1 MVYAVA
7 TLAVAVF
14 MAAFVMFRIV
24 AVATKAVT
32 TSRGVIRTL
41 SDPQL
46 DDAHREQ
53 AMQQASLSLLGNFV
67 SITVR
72 GAAALVLS
80 FLVIYLAD
88 VAGMAGTR
96 EVVDLLSS
104 PEAIVVTTV
113 ILTAAWVIWKKR

>member
-7 TLAVAVF
+7 SLAVAVF
-14 MAAFVMFRIV
+14 MVALVMFRIV
-24 AVATKAVT
+24 AVAMNAVN
-32 TSRGVIRTL
+32 TSRGVIKTL

-53 AMQQASLSLLGNFV
+53 AMQKASLSLLGNFV
-67 SITVR
+67 SITFR
-72 GAAALVLS
+72 GAASLVLS

-88 VAGMAGTR
+88 LAGIAGTR
-96 EVVDLLSS
+96 EVVELLSS

>member
-1 MVYAVA
+1 MIYAVA
-7 TLAVAVF
+7 SVAVAVF

-67 SITVR
+67 SITLR

-88 VAGMAGTR
+88 IAGIAAQR
-96 EVVDLLSS
+96 DVVELLSS
-104 PEAIVVTTV
+104 PEVIVVSTI
-113 ILTAAWVIWKKR
+113 ILTALWVIWKKR

>member
-1 MVYAVA
+1 
-7 TLAVAVF
+7 
-14 MAAFVMFRIV
+14 
-24 AVATKAVT
+24 
-32 TSRGVIRTL
+32 
-41 SDPQL
+41 
-46 DDAHREQ
+46 
-53 AMQQASLSLLGNFV
+53 MQQASLSLLGNFV